1 MTQRIRTSCA
11 SPGRNVLDE
20 RSREE
25 TRLQETR
32 LPTSRMTHMT
42 KTKIALAA
50 VLFAATSSAALAQG
64 YYDPNL
70 ANRYPGY
77 AEPNT
82 YGYLPSGKLGDLH
95 SAPSATFQS
104 APVRLQKHGNVHL
117 QAAPVWQ
124 QRDVALP
131 TGSVDSNNWF
141 EVERS
146 DRASSPY
153 AGGN

>member
-1 MTQRIRTSCA
+1 
-11 SPGRNVLDE
+11 
-20 RSREE
+20 
-25 TRLQETR
+25 
-32 LPTSRMTHMT
+32 MT
-42 KTKIALAA
+42 KIKIALAA
-50 VLFAATSSAALAQG
+50 VLFAATSSAAFAQG

-82 YGYLPSGKLGDLH
+82 YGYSASGKLGALN
-95 SAPSATFQS
+95 SRPTVTLQS
-104 APVRLQKHGNVHL
+104 AQVGLQKHGNAL
-117 QAAPVWQ
+117 LQ
-124 QRDVALP
+124 QRDVSLSNA
-131 TGSVDSNNWF
+131 VDSNDWF

>member
-1 MTQRIRTSCA
+1 
-11 SPGRNVLDE
+11 
-20 RSREE
+20 
-25 TRLQETR
+25 
-32 LPTSRMTHMT
+32 MT

-50 VLFAATSSAALAQG
+50 ALFATTSSAAFASF
-64 YYDPNL
+64 YDPNL

-77 AEPNT
+77 AEPNA
-82 YGYLPSGKLGDLH
+82 YGYSASGKLSDLQASSAVTLH
-95 SAPSATFQS
+95 SAP
-104 APVRLQKHGNVHL
+104 VGLQKHGNVL
-117 QAAPVWQ
+117 LQ

-131 TGSVDSNNWF
+131 NGAVDSNDWF